1 VDEAELQSRHDT
13 LDFLKEHRRIKGT
26 KAIMQS
32 FKVQPERVPEFHTF
46 LADCLKDYKI
56 SYTGG
61 TNTEP
66 WSLIRQANQVSLDML
81 LDELDCFSSKNARR
95 PATISTLDKL
105 FPKITLQG
113 VWQGF
118 LLFSKRQCMATA

>member
-1 VDEAELQSRHDT
+1 VDEAELQSRHDA
-13 LDFLKEHRRIKGT
+13 LDFLKEYRKNKGT
-26 KAIMQS
+26 KSIIQS
-32 FKVQPERVPEFHTF
+32 FKVQPERAPEFQTF
-46 LADCLKDYKI
+46 LADSLKDYKL
-56 SYTGG
+56 SYTG